1 MRRSTDHILSSN
13 AGTLPRPARLQELFD
28 AGPESEAAYDQE
40 LPEAVK
46 EVVRQQAE
54 IGLDV
59 VNDGEF
65 SKRGGFQMYARQ
77 RLSGI
82 EQLPRPE
89 GEEPPHL
96 RMNERDARAFPS
108 YYTNPT
114 QTYGGGGGFGP
125 NPFFCTAPIK
135 YTDQARIKADIENL
149 KAAVAGLDVEPYLP
163 VVSPGNIEHWL
174 WNKHYPDQESFLFAI
189 ADALHEEYKPITDAG
204 IIVQIDD
211 PDLADGW
218 QMFPDMD
225 PPAYRKYAEVRIEAL
240 NHALRDIPE
249 ELVRFH
255 TCWGS
260 LHGPHANDLPL
271 REMVH
276 VMLRAKAQCYSVE
289 AANARHEHEWQVWKD
304 VKLPEGR
311 MIMPGVISHA
321 TEHVEHPE
329 LVAWRLSLYADCVGR
344 ESVVAGTDC
353 GMARSRPAELCWAKL
368 QAMTEGARLATRQLW
383 KS

>member
-1 MRRSTDHILSSN
+1 MRHSTDHILSSN
-13 AGTLPRPARLQELFD
+13 AGTLPRPPRLQELFD
-28 AGPESEAAYDQE
+28 AGPQAESSYDEE
-40 LPEAVK
+40 LPAAVS
-46 EVVRQQAE
+46 EIVRHQVDA
-54 IGLDV
+54 GLDV

-82 EQLPRPE
+82 EQLPRPA
-89 GEEPPHL
+89 GEEPPHA

-108 YYTNPT
+108 YYGDRAGVYT
-114 QTYGGGGGFGP
+114 GGGGFGA
-125 NPFFCTAPIK
+125 NPFFCTGPIE
-135 YTDQARIKADIENL
+135 YTGQARIAADIRHL

-189 ADALHEEYKPITDAG
+189 ADALHQEYKPIADAG
-204 IIVQIDD
+204 FILQVDD

-218 QMFPDMD
+218 QMYPDMD

-249 ELVRFH
+249 EQVRFH
-255 TCWGS
+255 VCWGS

-271 REMVH
+271 QEMVH
-276 VMLRAKAQCYSVE
+276 VMLRAHAQCYSVE
-289 AANARHEHEWQVWKD
+289 AANARHEHEWQVWRD
-304 VKLPEGR
+304 VKLPEGKLL
-311 MIMPGVISHA
+311 MPGVISHA
-321 TEHVEHPE
+321 TDHVEHPD

-344 ESVVAGTDC
+344 ENVVAGTDC
-353 GMARSRPAELCWAKL
+353 GMARARPAELCWAKL
-368 QAMTEGARLATRQLW
+368 KAMTEGARLATEQLW
-383 KS
+383 KR